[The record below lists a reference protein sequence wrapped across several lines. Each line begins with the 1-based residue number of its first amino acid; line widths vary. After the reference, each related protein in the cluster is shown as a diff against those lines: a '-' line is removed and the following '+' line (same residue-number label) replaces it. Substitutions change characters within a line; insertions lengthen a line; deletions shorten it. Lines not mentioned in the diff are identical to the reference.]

1 MNNEADVKRLVASA
15 RANVLATIE
24 REPSIQLGRRRRT
37 AIAIVGGVSAAAVL
51 SGAAFAVAQA
61 SREDVAY
68 TVNCY
73 GGPSLSSPLT
83 TVAAS
88 EGVENQTGDTV
99 EREELDPIEACAAMW
114 RMGILGQDAPTS
126 DANNANFPVPPLK
139 KCTLN
144 DGIAGVFAPEISQ
157 TSNSDFCLSLGLQP

>member
-1 MNNEADVKRLVASA
+1 MNNEADVTQLVASA
-15 RANVLATIE
+15 RAHILTTIE
-24 REPSIQLGRRRRT
+24 REPSIQLGRRGRI
-37 AIAIVGGVSAAAVL
+37 AIAIVGGVSVAAVL
-51 SGAAFAVAQA
+51 SGAAIAVAQA
-61 SREDVAY
+61 RREDIAY

-88 EGVENQTGDTV
+88 EGVDNQTGDTV
-99 EREELDPIEACAAMW
+99 ERQELDPIDACAAMW

-126 DANNANFPVPPLK
+126 DANNANFPVPPLT

-144 DGIAGVFAPEISQ
+144 DGIIGVFAPESTQ
-157 TSNSDFCLSLGLQP
+157 TTDSDFCLSLGLQP